1 MEQLADEMD
10 MGNVANTK
18 YSSTVGLC
26 DTTSVWKSSIHHL
39 LSDSVKLVGVSNLKT
54 ILTDQ
59 LRSNHFIELAYF
71 A

>member
-18 YSSTVGLC
+18 YSTVGLC

-39 LSDSVKLVGVSNLKT
+39 LSDSVKLVGVSDLET
-54 ILTDQ
+54 ILMDQ